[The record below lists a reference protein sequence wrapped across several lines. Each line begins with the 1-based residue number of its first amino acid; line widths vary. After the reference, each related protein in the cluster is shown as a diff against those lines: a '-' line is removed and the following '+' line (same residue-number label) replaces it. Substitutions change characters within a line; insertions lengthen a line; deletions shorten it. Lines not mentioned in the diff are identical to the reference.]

1 MPIPSRHTRLA
12 QQKRA
17 REAVVSR
24 KRAAPLPA
32 KSKSKSKSR
41 KQRKPRARGRS
52 LKKRS
57 PSDQMEDVKPR
68 RRSSRSSTKRD
79 GERVKNNLLLDHA
92 KSVERSR
99 RKVLKK
105 KNLKDIDELTAMF
118 GNL

>member
-1 MPIPSRHTRLA
+1 MPRPSRHTRLA

-32 KSKSKSKSR
+32 KSKSKTKSR

-68 RRSSRSSTKRD
+68 RRSSRSSSKRD

-99 RKVLKK
+99 RKTLKK

>member
-1 MPIPSRHTRLA
+1 MPRPSRHTRLA

-32 KSKSKSKSR
+32 KSKSK
-41 KQRKPRARGRS
+41 KQRKPRVRGRS

-68 RRSSRSSTKRD
+68 RRSSRSSSKRD

-99 RKVLKK
+99 RKTLKK
-105 KNLKDIDELTAMF
+105 ENLKGIDELTAMF

>member
-1 MPIPSRHTRLA
+1 MPRPSRHTRLA

-24 KRAAPLPA
+24 KRAAPLP
-32 KSKSKSKSR
+32 SKSKPK
-41 KQRKPRARGRS
+41 KQRKPRVRGRS

-57 PSDQMEDVKPR
+57 SSDKMEDVKPR
-68 RRSSRSSTKRD
+68 RRSSRSSSKRD

-99 RKVLKK
+99 RKTLKK

>member
-1 MPIPSRHTRLA
+1 MPRPSRHTRLA

-32 KSKSKSKSR
+32 KSKSKSR

>member
-1 MPIPSRHTRLA
+1 MPRPSRHTRLA

-32 KSKSKSKSR
+32 KSKSKTKS
-41 KQRKPRARGRS
+41 RKPRARGRS

-68 RRSSRSSTKRD
+68 RRTSRSSTKRD

-99 RKVLKK
+99 RKTLKK